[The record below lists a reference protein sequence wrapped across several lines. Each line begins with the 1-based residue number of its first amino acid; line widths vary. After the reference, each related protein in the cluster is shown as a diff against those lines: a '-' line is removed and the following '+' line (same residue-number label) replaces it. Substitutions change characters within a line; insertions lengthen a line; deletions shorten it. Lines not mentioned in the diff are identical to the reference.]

1 MPRKIVVIVYH
12 YAVMSL
18 SMRIFS
24 ALSPIKVDDAYL
36 GKASECAIKLDYAW
50 LGKVSGG
57 CAATRTGGEGY
68 RLISIS
74 ISPIPQKC
82 LCLHLAGEFANAF
95 PVFWSEIVGPY
106 VC

>member
-24 ALSPIKVDDAYL
+24 ALSPIKVDSAYL

-57 CAATRTGGEGY
+57 CAATRTGGGY
-68 RLISIS
+68 SLV
-74 ISPIPQKC
+74 SP
-82 LCLHLAGEFANAF
+82 
-95 PVFWSEIVGPY
+95 
-106 VC
+106 

>member
-24 ALSPIKVDDAYL
+24 ALSPIKVDSAYL

-57 CAATRTGGEGY
+57 CAATRTGGRVPSCY
-68 RLISIS
+68 NIQRAVF
-74 ISPIPQKC
+74 
-82 LCLHLAGEFANAF
+82 HFYDHEF
-95 PVFWSEIVGPY
+95 
-106 VC
+106 